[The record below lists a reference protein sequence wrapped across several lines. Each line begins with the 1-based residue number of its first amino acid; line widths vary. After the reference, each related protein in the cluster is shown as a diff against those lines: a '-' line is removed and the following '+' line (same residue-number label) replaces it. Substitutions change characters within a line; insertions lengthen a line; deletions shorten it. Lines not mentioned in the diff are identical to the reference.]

1 MMMVFVNSS
10 FSLTLVDSLDT
21 ILIMGDLPEFEHAV
35 KLVIEHVEFD
45 HDIVVSVFETNI
57 RMVGGLL
64 AGHVLSE
71 YVRDRYGEMV
81 WYKGELLNMALDIG
95 YRLLPAFNSSTG
107 LPHPR
112 VNLRYGIKSGKIK
125 HVGETCTA
133 CAGTMILE
141 FAALSRLSGEP
152 IFEEKASKAMDVLW
166 SARNRMSN
174 LVGNVLN
181 INTGDWVRRDSG
193 IGAGID
199 SYYEYVAKAYVLL
212 GEDKYLTRW
221 QTHYTAIMKY
231 LGQRPLLQDVHMHRP
246 QTSSKHFIDS
256 LGAFWPGLQVLM
268 GDVKPAIESHEI
280 LYQVMQRHN
289 FIPEAFTTDY
299 HVHWAQHLLRP
310 EFVESTYF
318 LYRATEDP
326 HYLEVGKKVLESLQ
340 KYAKTS
346 CGYAT
351 LKDVRTLQK
360 EDRMDSFV
368 LAETFK
374 YLYLLFAEEQDLI
387 LDINT
392 FVFTTEAHLLPLSLA
407 RLSNRTAVPLPKNKS
422 LEEDLDED
430 VEFARSCPSSD
441 YLFPNNPES
450 FVNDLR
456 LPLAN
461 TVTNKCPMRRV
472 GKRKLLAADF
482 QSGNEEHMELIKKM
496 GITIVSLP
504 DGRVQLLQSMAN
516 SASLEDGEEGILFMQ
531 EMIELSKQ
539 PSVIPET
546 PPKAV
551 TYTSLN
557 GKKEV
562 VFAGPAQFG
571 KLLENGFKLS
581 GDVIQA
587 EPKEACGH
595 VENGKNFW
603 GKIVVVHRGECMF
616 VEKARNLE
624 SLGAKGGLV
633 IDNIEGTSASESP
646 MFAMSGDGTD
656 DISIPMLF
664 LFNLDGLKFLEALE
678 KHPEMEVTL
687 TDGSDSLA
695 RFHRIITRVSKSPVQ
710 YFIRPAEDSNVVDEG
725 EAFDFTS
732 PVKRLVEKSRHYFS
746 GIQDSVELGQSGS
759 SEDPNEPS
767 DTIQITTRDDGTTI
781 AHHIRTVKGPDGQ
794 LQKQITVEQLLTDAQ
809 GSISVK
815 TLTDEEVEAL
825 LAQQKTEEEQEQKD
839 EPGLVIP
846 RVLSDSPT
854 DQPIIDVA
862 AFEGIKIMFKDMSVL
877 TRAAFE
883 QTRQSEPYPEGLLDI
898 DPQELAQ
905 LLIQILWE
913 DPKMTSVEQALTP
926 TLELVSIFGP
936 KVVDEHVSE
945 SVREFIQTAIDK
957 TQSYGQI
964 WRSFENVVL
973 KNDRTVQDFLM
984 AIPTPN
990 QDRSAMS
997 EFFVVNPVILH
1008 FCEQFLQEI
1017 HDLADSTPTSSKDEL

>member
-1 MMMVFVNSS
+1 
-10 FSLTLVDSLDT
+10 
-21 ILIMGDLPEFEHAV
+21 MGDLPEFEHAV

-687 TDGSDSLA
+687 TDGSA
-695 RFHRIITRVSKSPVQ
+695 
-710 YFIRPAEDSNVVDEG
+710 AEDSNVVDEG